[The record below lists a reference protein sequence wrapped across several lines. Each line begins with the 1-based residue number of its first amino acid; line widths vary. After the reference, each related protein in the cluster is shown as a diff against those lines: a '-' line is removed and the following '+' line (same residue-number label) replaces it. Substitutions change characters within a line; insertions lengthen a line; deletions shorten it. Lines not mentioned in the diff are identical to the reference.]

1 MTHQINMTDPA
12 SQQRTAIVTG
22 AARGIGAGVAK
33 RLARDGLAVAVID
46 LGEEDCAGTVDTI
59 IHDGGT
65 SAAFAADVNDETAV
79 ATAVARIAAELGPP
93 TVLINNAGI
102 GGPNA
107 GVEETSTE
115 QWDAVTGVSLRGAF
129 FLTRAVTPY
138 MMAAGWGRIVNMSS
152 ISALGDSGRVDYA
165 AAKAG
170 LIGFTKSLALRLGR
184 HGVTANAIAP
194 GFVVSDMTR
203 IGAQR
208 RGRSFDEHQRIV
220 AETIPVGRV
229 GQPEDIGHTASYLV
243 SPEAGFV
250 SGQVIYVAGGP
261 VD

>member
-1 MTHQINMTDPA
+1 MTHQSNWADQA
-12 SQQRTAIVTG
+12 DQQRTAIVTG

-46 LGEEDCAGTVDTI
+46 LAEEDCAGTVDAI
-59 IHDGGT
+59 ASAGGT
-65 SAAFAADVNDETAV
+65 AAAFAADVNDETAV
-79 ATAVARIAAELGPP
+79 ATALARIVARLGPP
-93 TVLINNAGI
+93 TVLVNNAGI

-138 MMAAGWGRIVNMSS
+138 MIAAGWGRIVNMSS

-170 LIGFTKSLALRLGR
+170 LLGFTKSLALQLGR
-184 HGVTANAIAP
+184 HGVTANAIGP
-194 GFVVSDMTR
+194 GFVVSEMTR

-208 RGRSFDEHQRIV
+208 RGRSFEEHQRIV

-229 GQPEDIGHTASYLV
+229 GLPEDIGHTASYLV
-243 SPEAGFV
+243 SPEAGYV

>member
-1 MTHQINMTDPA
+1 MAQINMTD
-12 SQQRTAIVTG
+12 QTTRQRTAIVTG

-33 RLARDGLAVAVID
+33 RLARDGLAVAVVD
-46 LGEEDCAGTVDTI
+46 LVEEDCGGTVDAITR
-59 IHDGGT
+59 DGGT
-65 SAAFAADVNDETAV
+65 AAAFAADVNDETAV
-79 ATAVARIAAELGPP
+79 AAAVARIAAELGTP
-93 TVLINNAGI
+93 TVLVNNAGI

-138 MMAAGWGRIVNMSS
+138 MTAAGWGRIVNMSS

-170 LIGFTKSLALRLGR
+170 LIGFTKSLALRLGQ
-184 HGVTANAIAP
+184 HGVTANAIGP

-203 IGAQR
+203 VAAER
-208 RGRSFDEHQRIV
+208 RGRSFEEHQRIV
-220 AETIPVGRV
+220 AQTIPVRRV
-229 GQPEDIGHTASYLV
+229 GRPEDIAHTASYLV